1 MFIIIVFMRKL
12 FFLFLIFGIF
22 YFSSE
27 FLLDN
32 FAKNY
37 IEKKGSNLVERKL
50 NIDDFKINFLSE
62 EIILENITIQNNNN
76 FPGDLLKIK
85 KIRILV
91 NFSTLMSE
99 TIEAKIIKIDGVD
112 FNYQVLVRNGQIIDN
127 LSLINQALKATN
139 NSKVQG
145 KKIYPQKKKDKNF
158 IIKKLVFSNLNANVI
173 SNELK
178 INTKTK
184 LDNIQFLNVGNS
196 KNANHFKDVFAMILT
211 NVINKVQSDILTQK
225 FQQKFE
231 NKLKNL
237 KKDIL
242 KDLLKDNPKD
252 LLKKFDKLFK

>member
-1 MFIIIVFMRKL
+1 MRKL
-12 FFLFLIFGIF
+12 FLLFLIFAIF

-27 FLLDN
+27 VLLDN

-50 NIDDFKINFLSE
+50 NIDELKINFLNE

-76 FPGDLLKIK
+76 FPGDLIKIE
-85 KIRILV
+85 KIRILI

-99 TIEAKIIKIDGVD
+99 TIEAKIIEIDGVD
-112 FNYQVLVRNGQIIDN
+112 FNFQVLVRNGQIIDN

-139 NSKVQG
+139 NSKVEG
-145 KKIYPQKKKDKNF
+145 KKIYPEKKKDKNF
-158 IIKKLVFSNLNANVI
+158 IIKKLVFTDLNANVI

-184 LDNIQFLNVGNS
+184 LDNMQFLNVGNS

-211 NVINKVQSDILTQK
+211 NVINKVQNDILTQK